1 MTNVAQQYGQ
11 ALYDLA
17 MEEGISKT
25 VLAQM
30 QVLSQSF
37 AETPD
42 FLRLLASV
50 NLSREERC
58 GLLDD
63 SFCNILHPYLLN
75 FLKILTQE
83 GIVRKFPDCCRHF
96 ESCYYTDND
105 ILPVVA
111 YTAQLLTAEQSKQ
124 LHAKMESI
132 TGKKVILQNR
142 IDPDCLGGV
151 RLCYDG
157 KQVDGTVKD
166 RMEAVG
172 KLLKNTVL

>member
-1 MTNVAQQYGQ
+1 MTEVTKQYGQ

-17 MEEGISKT
+17 RYEGIGK
-25 VLAQM
+25 VVFEQM
-30 QVLSQSF
+30 QTLSQSF

-42 FLRLLASV
+42 YLRLLASV
-50 NLSREERC
+50 NLSKEERC
-58 GLLDD
+58 NLLDD
-63 SFCNILHPYLLN
+63 SFRDIVHPYLLN

-83 GIVRKFPDCCRHF
+83 GITRKFPDCCRHF
-96 ESCYYTDND
+96 ETCYYADNG

-111 YTAQLLTAEQSKQ
+111 YTAQPLTPVQSRR
-124 LHAKMESI
+124 LYAKMEAI

-142 IDPDCLGGV
+142 VDPNCLGGV

-157 KQVDGTVKD
+157 KQVDGTVKN
-166 RMEAVG
+166 RLEAVR